1 MRSGGIFDHLGYGFA
16 RYSVDERWL
25 VPHFEKMLYDQ
36 AMLIMAYTEAY
47 QATGRARHGKVA
59 TEILSYVLRDMTSSE
74 GGFYAAEDADSEGK
88 EGLFYVWT
96 PGEIKDHLGK
106 DLGDLFCRFYDVGP
120 HGNFEEGRSILHT
133 RIPLDKFALR
143 EHMEVDEFEKI
154 LEEGREKLFTA
165 RENRIHPLKDDKVLT
180 SWNGLMIAAM
190 AKAYQALRHQ
200 AYVDAAQRAAAFV
213 MENLKKD
220 GPRLYRRYRDGDVA
234 YSGYLDDYANFVW
247 GLIELYEA
255 TFEIDYLEEALALN
269 HTMIDLFWDESHDGF
284 FYSGTDNEA
293 LIKQGKE
300 IYDGAIP
307 SSNSV
312 ALLNLIRLGRITGE
326 ASLEKRAERLAGAFA
341 NRIKAYPSAYTQFLA
356 ALDFLIGPSR
366 EIVIVGSRNG
376 RNYRPVIEAIQKQ
389 FVPNK
394 VLLLRPADESGDR
407 LAALAPFTKDL
418 RAGNDQPVVHICEHH
433 SCQNSVT
440 GLEVLEAALA

>member
-1 MRSGGIFDHLGYGFA
+1 
-16 RYSVDERWL
+16 
-25 VPHFEKMLYDQ
+25 
-36 AMLIMAYTEAY
+36 
-47 QATGRARHGKVA
+47 
-59 TEILSYVLRDMTSSE
+59 
-74 GGFYAAEDADSEGK
+74 
-88 EGLFYVWT
+88 
-96 PGEIKDHLGK
+96 
-106 DLGDLFCRFYDVGP
+106 
-120 HGNFEEGRSILHT
+120 
-133 RIPLDKFALR
+133 
-143 EHMEVDEFEKI
+143 
-154 LEEGREKLFTA
+154 
-165 RENRIHPLKDDKVLT
+165 
-180 SWNGLMIAAM
+180 M
-190 AKAYQALRHQ
+190 AKAYQALRNQ

-220 GPRLYRRYRDGDVA
+220 GPRLYRRYRDGYVA

-255 TFEIDYLEEALALN
+255 TFEIDYLEEALGLS
-269 HTMIDLFWDESHDGF
+269 HTMIELFWDESHGGF
-284 FYSGTDNEA
+284 FYSGTDNES

-326 ASLEKRAERLAGAFA
+326 ANLEKRAERLAGAFA

-376 RNYRPVIEAIQKQ
+376 RSYRPVVEAIQKK
-389 FVPNK
+389 FMPNK

-407 LAALAPFTKDL
+407 ISALAPFTKDL
-418 RAGNDQPVVHICEHH
+418 RARKDQPVVHICEHH

-440 GLEVLEAALA
+440 GLEELEAAIA